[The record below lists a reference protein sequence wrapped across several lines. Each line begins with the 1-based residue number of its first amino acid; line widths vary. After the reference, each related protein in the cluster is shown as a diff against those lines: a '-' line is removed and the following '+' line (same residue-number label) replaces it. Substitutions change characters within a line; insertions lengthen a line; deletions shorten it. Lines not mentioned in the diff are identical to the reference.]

1 MSELLIN
8 ISKLSLGHHARS
20 LEAQPGDVGLDS
32 RFTQPIRVEA
42 ALEKSTRQ
50 LYMRVRITTGAL
62 FTCDRCLGEFP
73 REVTAGYA
81 IVYVMGEQ
89 SAERPI
95 GGEEIQMI
103 TPDTNVIDLGED
115 VRQFTL
121 LALPQKSL
129 CRDECEGL
137 CPTCGVNKN
146 RSSCSCHE
154 EEVDPRWAALK
165 QIQKN

>member
-8 ISKLSLGHHARS
+8 ISKLSLGHHTRS
-20 LEAQPGDVGLDS
+20 LEAQPIDVGLDG
-32 RFTQPIRVEA
+32 RFAQPIRLEA
-42 ALEKSTRQ
+42 ALEKSDRQ
-50 LYMRVRITTGAL
+50 LYVSVQFTMGGI
-62 FTCDRCLGEFP
+62 FTCDRCMDEFP
-73 REVTAGYA
+73 REVTASYA
-81 IVYVMGEQ
+81 VVYVMGEH
-89 SAERPI
+89 SAERLI

-103 TPDTNVIDLGED
+103 APATNVINLGED
-115 VRQFTL
+115 VRQFAL

-129 CRDECEGL
+129 CRDECAGL
-137 CPTCGVNKN
+137 CSTCGVNKN